1 MANKNHLKMLLGGV
15 EGWNDWRKRNP
26 QTRPLLAGAELEG
39 ADLKAANLS
48 GADLS
53 GANLGSTYLN
63 DANLENA
70 SLSRANLRSAYAHK
84 ANLAGADLS
93 ETNLLS
99 ADLHQTTVTNANL
112 MRAHLVDTN
121 FEGATI
127 ADCFIYGISAWN
139 VSLTGAKQ
147 SNLTISPPQDPAITV
162 DDIKMAQFIYLLLN
176 NAEIRDV
183 IDTITSKAV
192 LILGRFTPSR
202 KMVLDKIKAKLQ
214 ELNFVPIIFDFAR
227 PASRNITETVRV
239 LAGMS
244 LFVVADLTHPKSIP
258 LELQAIVPDYAI
270 PFVPILHEDDEP
282 FAMLRDLQQL
292 HDWILPEL
300 KYDTPENLITYFRS
314 AVVDRALKKHDE
326 LLANKMGKMNS
337 LHISQFMGPRTSQD
351 LQKDVSEGSAPQ

>member
-1 MANKNHLKMLLGGV
+1 MANKNHLKLLLSGV

-26 QTRPLLAGAELEG
+26 QMTPLFAGAELEG
-39 ADLKAANLS
+39 ADLKNANLS

-53 GANLGSTYLN
+53 GAKLASSYLN
-63 DANLENA
+63 DVNLEKAN
-70 SLSRANLRSAYAHK
+70 LSRANLRSAYLHK
-84 ANLAGADLS
+84 ANLSGANIS
-93 ETNLLS
+93 EANLLL
-99 ADLHQTTVTNANL
+99 ADLHEVTLTNANL

-121 FEGATI
+121 FEDATI
-127 ADCFIYGISAWN
+127 ADCSVYGISAWN
-139 VSLTGAKQ
+139 LSLTGAKQ

-202 KMVLDKIKAKLQ
+202 KIVLDKIKAKLQ

-227 PASRNITETVRV
+227 PARRDVTETVKI

-244 LFVVADLTHPKSIP
+244 LFVVADLTNPKSIP
-258 LELQAIVPDYAI
+258 LELQAIVPDYAF

-282 FAMLRDLQQL
+282 FSMLEDLQRK

-300 KYDTPENLITYFRS
+300 KYDTPENLISYFRS
-314 AVVDRALKKHDE
+314 AVVDRALQKHDE
-326 LLANKMGKMNS
+326 LLGKKTKRMQS
-337 LHISQFMGPRTSQD
+337 LHISQFMPPPTPQD
-351 LQKDVSEGSAPQ
+351 LSPPSQRL